1 LVTQNFSDKKHE
13 LRTQGSTCSK
23 KPQLPITRVYDG
35 QNNKQKRHRASS
47 DNLSE
52 KGENNSAANEN
63 VWSHV
68 LDDEVTPLTHTITL
82 NLNLPGKLKTF
93 INQSLLEK
101 SNSKTS
107 NTSLQQF

>member
-1 LVTQNFSDKKHE
+1 MNLE
-13 LRTQGSTCSK
+13 LRVAHAEKNLNYQSQESMTDRIINK
-23 KPQLPITRVYDG
+23 KRL
-35 QNNKQKRHRASS
+35 RASS

-68 LDDEVTPLTHTITL
+68 VDDEVTPLTHTITL

-101 SNSKTS
+101 SNSKTR